1 MFRGVPFGLE
11 RFAGVTG
18 ALAAAA
24 ALFSPTAHAAEKAP
38 DERRPTRPLARASP
52 NKLPRTTRLRLSI
65 VAVGFDVACRRRGR
79 I

>member
-24 ALFSPTAHAAEKAP
+24 ALFSPTAHAAEKAS
-38 DERRPTRPLARASP
+38 DERRLMRPLGHAS
-52 NKLPRTTRLRLSI
+52 RTTPNYPSPL
-65 VAVGFDVACRRRGR
+65 VNRGSWL
-79 I
+79 